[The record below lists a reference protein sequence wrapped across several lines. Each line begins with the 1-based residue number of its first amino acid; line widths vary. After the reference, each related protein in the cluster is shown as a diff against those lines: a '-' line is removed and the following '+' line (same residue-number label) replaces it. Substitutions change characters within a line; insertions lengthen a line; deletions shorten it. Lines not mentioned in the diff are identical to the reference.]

1 MNTDEPTHTYDVLHS
16 PPARITEFQLTLGD
30 GTVVDVPCTEI
41 SHLDGIT
48 VLAAAIHHLI
58 QRVADLEA
66 NREEH
71 MRKVYPQLF
80 PDLNGLSMTPA
91 EKEEDYE

>member
-1 MNTDEPTHTYDVLHS
+1 MTTEIKTQELQTD
-16 PPARITEFQLTLGD
+16 FQLKLGD
-30 GTVVDVPCTEI
+30 GTEVDIPCTEI
-41 SHLDGIT
+41 SHLACTKGANGIT

-91 EKEEDYE
+91 AKEDK

>member
-1 MNTDEPTHTYDVLHS
+1 MNTDEDHS
-16 PPARITEFQLTLGD
+16 IDLKPPLITEFQLTLGD
-30 GTVVDVPCTEI
+30 GTEVTIPCSEVPNYNSI
-41 SHLDGIT
+41 G
-48 VLAAAIHHLI
+48 VLAAAVHHLI

-80 PDLNGLSMTPA
+80 PDSGEWPMTPT
-91 EKEEDYE
+91 KDNK

>member
-1 MNTDEPTHTYDVLHS
+1 MSYLTDEDHS
-16 PPARITEFQLTLGD
+16 IALKPPLITEFQLTLGD
-30 GTVVDVPCTEI
+30 GTEVNIPCTEI

-66 NREEH
+66 NRDEH

-80 PDLNGLSMTPA
+80 PDTGVWPMTPE
-91 EKEEDYE
+91 EKE

>member
-1 MNTDEPTHTYDVLHS
+1 MSYLTDKDHS
-16 PPARITEFQLTLGD
+16 IALKPPLITEFQLTLGG
-30 GTVVDVPCTEI
+30 GTEVTIPCSGMSNHNDI
-41 SHLDGIT
+41 A

-80 PDLNGLSMTPA
+80 PDLDGLSMTPE
-91 EKEEDYE
+91 EKEDMS

>member
-1 MNTDEPTHTYDVLHS
+1 MNTDEPTPAYDVLHT
-16 PPARITEFQLTLGD
+16 PPARITEFQLNLAD
-30 GTVVDVPCTEI
+30 GTDVDIPCTEI

-80 PDLNGLSMTPA
+80 PDSGEWPMTPT
-91 EKEEDYE
+91 KDNK

>member
-1 MNTDEPTHTYDVLHS
+1 MDDETTHTYDVLHT
-16 PPARITEFQLTLGD
+16 PPERITDFQLTLVD
-30 GTVVDVPCTEI
+30 GTVVDVPCTET

-80 PDLNGLSMTPA
+80 PDTGVWPTPPS
-91 EKEEDYE
+91 EKEDDQ

>member
-1 MNTDEPTHTYDVLHS
+1 MSYLTDECHS
-16 PPARITEFQLTLGD
+16 IALKHPLITEFQLTLGD

-41 SHLDGIT
+41 SHLDGVTI
-48 VLAAAIHHLI
+48 LAAAIHHLI

-71 MRKVYPQLF
+71 MRKAYPQLF

-91 EKEEDYE
+91 EKEEGKQ